1 MITIEDFKK
10 LDIRIGKVIS
20 AERVEGSEKLI
31 KFIFDIGGSASA
43 QGSGETMEQRQ
54 IIGGLA
60 LAFPDPSVLV
70 GRQMPLILNLEP
82 RKLMGLES
90 QGMIMAADNEGIPV
104 PLSPVDEV
112 PPGSSVK

>member
-31 KFIFDIGGSASA
+31 KFIFDIGG
-43 QGSGETMEQRQ
+43 EERQ

-60 LAFPDPSVLV
+60 LAFPNPSVLV